1 VFPVRYELNLY
12 AGVPQ
17 GSVLSPTL
25 YNLYINDTPQTSGVN
40 LALFADDTCLYATDR
55 KEGYV
60 LRKIQRGLNCMAA
73 CGRSTSLIEIDCLFL
88 LLR

>member
-1 VFPVRYELNLY
+1 MSTPRCMQ

-25 YNLYINDTPQTSGVN
+25 YNLYINDTPQTIGVN
-40 LALFADDTCLYATDR
+40 VALFADDTCLYVTER

-60 LRKIQRGLNCMAA
+60 FRKAQRGLN
-73 CGRSTSLIEIDCLFL
+73 SK
-88 LLR
+88 